1 MDTKNLTIRVD
12 KALYNRLNTLKK
24 VVKVSINQLV
34 CEAVDKYVAERS
46 LLAAQELQEIAKQLR
61 SYRDSDLDLKKS
73 LQSFAEAEGQCQ
85 NDPLEGEVVDTD
97 KTMPRTKLQELLNG

>member
-46 LLAAQELQEIAKQLR
+46 LLAAQELQDMAKQLR
-61 SYRDSDLDLKKS
+61 SYRDSDPDLKKS
-73 LQSFAEAEGQCQ
+73 LQSFTEVEGQCQ
-85 NDPLEGEVVDTD
+85 IDPLEGEVVDTD
-97 KTMPRTKLQELLNG
+97 KIFPRTKLQELLNG